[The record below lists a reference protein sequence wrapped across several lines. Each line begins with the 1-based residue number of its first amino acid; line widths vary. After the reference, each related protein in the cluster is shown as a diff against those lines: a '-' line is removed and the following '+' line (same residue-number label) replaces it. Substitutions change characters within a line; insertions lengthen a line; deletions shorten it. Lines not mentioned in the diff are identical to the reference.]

1 MKVLKKNFA
10 YLCSSVFICG
20 KRGLLFF
27 SLLSVVSLG
36 LVSCFGL
43 DRDMGLVKV
52 PDLQQRSGIT
62 GTQADPAPLDPF
74 KRYDLVMAA
83 DECRF
88 FSMKVPSKWYWKIY
102 LTVANRE
109 DMRRGSLRAAIAS
122 ATPPWSPLPATSFN
136 KSFDL
141 GGREGDQVVL
151 AVGNTQDDRLAYLQL
166 CQTGAPLHITI
177 QSEVSATSALMGP
190 GDNSQAITA
199 TPSE

>member
-1 MKVLKKNFA
+1 MKSFGKKMT
-10 YLCSSVFICG
+10 YRCSSVFICG
-20 KRGLLFF
+20 KRYFLIF

-62 GTQADPAPLDPF
+62 GTEDNPTPLDPF
-74 KRYDLVMAA
+74 KRYELVMAA

-88 FSMKVPSKWYWKIY
+88 FTMKVPSKWYWKIY

-109 DMRRGSLRAAIAS
+109 EVRRGSLTAAIA
-122 ATPPWSPLPATSFN
+122 AVNPPWSALPATSFS

-141 GGREGDQVVL
+141 AGGEGDQAAL
-151 AVGNTQDDRLAYLQL
+151 AVGNTQDDRPALLKL
-166 CQTGAPLHITI
+166 CQAGGPLHIVI
-177 QSEVSATSALMGP
+177 QSEISATHALLGP
-190 GDNSQAITA
+190 NDNGQPVT
-199 TPSE
+199 TQGE